1 MENFIF
7 CVVFYMAAPSF
18 IFLIFLPGK
27 EINHIINLDERNIS
41 ELKLLI
47 KLTDKPTN
55 KSIKT
60 VGSRTGFLYWLG
72 KYHKENQ
79 NALPA
84 FGRVLLAIGTP
95 SCKLAKIFMEFLKP
109 STANKYTVLIYFNM
123 HRKIYQDDSKLCMA
137 VQKFR

>member
-47 KLTDKPTN
+47 KLTDKPTY
-55 KSIKT
+55 KSIKQL
-60 VGSRTGFLYWLG
+60 VPEQVF
-72 KYHKENQ
+72 
-79 NALPA
+79 
-84 FGRVLLAIGTP
+84 
-95 SCKLAKIFMEFLKP
+95 
-109 STANKYTVLIYFNM
+109 YT
-123 HRKIYQDDSKLCMA
+123 D
-137 VQKFR
+137 

>member
-7 CVVFYMAAPSF
+7 CVVFYMAAPAP
-18 IFLIFLPGK
+18 FLIFLPGK

-60 VGSRTGFLYWLG
+60 VGSRTGFLY
-72 KYHKENQ
+72 
-79 NALPA
+79 
-84 FGRVLLAIGTP
+84 
-95 SCKLAKIFMEFLKP
+95 
-109 STANKYTVLIYFNM
+109 
-123 HRKIYQDDSKLCMA
+123 
-137 VQKFR
+137 